1 MFVEDGRNLAEVR
14 GLGTSKWT
22 DTKILMKW
30 CVLGDGLNLSI
41 R

>member
-1 MFVEDGRNLAEVR
+1 MSVEGGRGLAEVR
-14 GLGTSKWT
+14 GFGTSKWT

-30 CVLGDGLNLSI
+30 RVLGDGLNLNI